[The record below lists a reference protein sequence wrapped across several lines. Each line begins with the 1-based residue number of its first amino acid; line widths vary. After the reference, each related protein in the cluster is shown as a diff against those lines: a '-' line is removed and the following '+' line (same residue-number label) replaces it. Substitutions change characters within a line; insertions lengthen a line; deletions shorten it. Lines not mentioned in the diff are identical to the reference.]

1 MENLFIT
8 FLEIIIGNIKE
19 EKKKEKEKEKIE
31 RIWL

>member
-8 FLEIIIGNIKE
+8 ILEIIIGNIKQE
-19 EKKKEKEKEKIE
+19 QEKKDKEKVE

>member
-19 EKKKEKEKEKIE
+19 ETKKDKEKVE
-31 RIWL
+31 RIWI

>member
-8 FLEIIIGNIKE
+8 LLEIIIGNIKQE
-19 EKKKEKEKEKIE
+19 QDKKDKEKVE